1 IFEEWRV
8 QAHEIIDKF
17 CQEKHNQYIES
28 AKEEF
33 DHIRDTITLLI
44 NNHNR
49 ENDYLHWIK
58 QTIQSI
64 EQNLDDLKNF
74 QYKFAPL
81 EIDSSIIRLPSSII
95 YIKHP
100 ASPMNDFVSPQSS
113 PNNSVSPE
121 MQVHSYCFSLS
132 TRNSLYPW
140 LISPKRIIKL
150 PSDNW
155 YSLATNQT
163 YILVIGKSTLYLI
176 NQHFKSVNQKS
187 FSQEGIKDICWSKTL
202 NRFILISPKEIFS
215 LHEKRMILDPCQLY
229 FNSNIPWKRG
239 ICSETS
245 LFSSTFG
252 QNPFIV
258 EFNLCPSN
266 SF

>member
-1 IFEEWRV
+1 
-8 QAHEIIDKF
+8 
-17 CQEKHNQYIES
+17 S

-100 ASPMNDFVSPQSS
+100 AFPMNDF
-113 PNNSVSPE
+113 
-121 MQVHSYCFSLS
+121 
-132 TRNSLYPW
+132 
-140 LISPKRIIKL
+140 
-150 PSDNW
+150 
-155 YSLATNQT
+155 
-163 YILVIGKSTLYLI
+163 
-176 NQHFKSVNQKS
+176 
-187 FSQEGIKDICWSKTL
+187 
-202 NRFILISPKEIFS
+202 
-215 LHEKRMILDPCQLY
+215 
-229 FNSNIPWKRG
+229 
-239 ICSETS
+239 
-245 LFSSTFG
+245 
-252 QNPFIV
+252 
-258 EFNLCPSN
+258 
-266 SF
+266 